1 MSYSPFA
8 ATVVI
13 YICCLVVSMTLGN
26 IGMEVKM
33 LAEAEPS
40 VDILMEA
47 PVHFSVSCRTSDCI
61 FLLYDPREF
70 SKANCLPNFLEHFK
84 QEFIITVVLGNFV
97 TSDVITLWSVSM

>member
-13 YICCLVVSMTLGN
+13 YICCLVVSTTLGN

-40 VDILMEA
+40 VDISMEA
-47 PVHFSVSCRTSDCI
+47 PVHFSLSCRTSDCI
-61 FLLYDPREF
+61 F
-70 SKANCLPNFLEHFK
+70 
-84 QEFIITVVLGNFV
+84 FV
-97 TSDVITLWSVSM
+97 